1 MGRWLAKLGGLRHTS
16 GTIVSATVQVPAR
29 VPLVIYS
36 YTVDGT
42 VFLGRRIRGDGDD
55 GPAESAATTV
65 ARYPAGSPVVVYYDP
80 RNPADSLLEP

>member
-1 MGRWLAKLGGLRHTS
+1 MGRWLAKLGGLRHAS
-16 GTIVSATVQVPAR
+16 GTVVSSTVQVPAQ

-42 VFLGRRIRGDGDD
+42 VFLGQRIRQHDEF
-55 GPAESAATTV
+55 AESAAATV
-65 ARYPAGSPVVVYYDP
+65 ARYPAGSPIVVYYDP

>member
-16 GTIVSATVQVPAR
+16 GTVISSTVQVPAQ

-42 VFLGRRIRGDGDD
+42 VFLGQRIRQHDD
-55 GPAESAATTV
+55 IAETAATTV
-65 ARYPAGSPVVVYYDP
+65 ARYPSGAPIVVYYDP